1 MFRHWVLVCCRRIC
15 SHHLLLGSCVRA
27 FAAGAQILL
36 LVRDDRVRA
45 FPKSYY
51 ESVANILT
59 ERFGGGTASTRTPA
73 EGRWKKKVS
82 EDDIVVFEVMVDTVA
97 GLPRI

>member
-1 MFRHWVLVCCRRIC
+1 M
-15 SHHLLLGSCVRA
+15 LGSCVRA

-82 EDDIVVFEVMVDTVA
+82 EDDIVVLSGLKEGELVATSNLGSLQQGREVSV
-97 GLPRI
+97 R